1 MIAFVPSDTD
11 QSRNGTKTNHG
22 YDDTR
27 PVRIGSHKIAAPG
40 IALTSRNGTFGNG
53 QTPVDPHNV
62 TETTHLGGDEH
73 VMASGI

>member
-11 QSRNGTKTNHG
+11 QTRNGTKTSHG

-27 PVRIGSHKIAAPG
+27 PVRIGSHKIAVPG
-40 IALTSRNGTFGNG
+40 IGLTSRNGPTGNG
-53 QTPVDPHNV
+53 QTLPDPHNV
-62 TETTHLGGDEH
+62 TETTHLDDDEH